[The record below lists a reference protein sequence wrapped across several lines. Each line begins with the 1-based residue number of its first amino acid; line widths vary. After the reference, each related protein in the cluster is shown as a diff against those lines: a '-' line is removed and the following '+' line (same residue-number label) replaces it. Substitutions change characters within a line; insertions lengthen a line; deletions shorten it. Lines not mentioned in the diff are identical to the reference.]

1 MTLGLHVNRQQFVEK
16 LAEKLKTI
24 PEIKAPDWA
33 AYVKTGMHK
42 ERPPV
47 DRDWW
52 HKRTASILYKVL
64 RYGPIGVSKLRRAYG
79 GRKNRGVKPEHFYKG
94 SANIIRKVL
103 QQLEKAELV
112 KKTEKGVHKGK
123 IVTPKGA
130 SLIHSVA
137 KTMIPKEALEQFKTM
152 HKMRKEDKKEDQ
164 KKDDKKEGT
173 KAEAKNEPGRTQP
186 A

>member
-1 MTLGLHVNRQQFVEK
+1 MTLGLHINPQQFVEK

-24 PEIKAPDWA
+24 SEIKAPEWA
-33 AYVKTGMHK
+33 TYVKTGRHK

-52 HKRTASILYKVL
+52 HKRVASVLYKVL

-94 SANIIRKVL
+94 SGNILRKAL

-112 KKTEKGVHKGK
+112 KKSDKGVHKGK

-130 SLIHSVA
+130 SLIHNIA
-137 KTMIPKEALEQFKTM
+137 KTMIPKEALEQFKAAQP
-152 HKMRKEDKKEDQ
+152 KI
-164 KKDDKKEGT
+164 KKDDKKEDT
-173 KAEAKNEPGRTQP
+173 KKDEAKKE
-186 A
+186 